1 LSSPFPTRRVGI
13 SNAAISLTTDWL
25 LNAHTPLEERAV
37 WQMKLRAYRLYHQSH
52 DPEGLAKRLLAIV
65 LRDRHHQQA
74 A

>member
-1 LSSPFPTRRVGI
+1 MDLNQPAWDSFNTI
-13 SNAAISLTTDWL
+13 TTDWL

-52 DPEGLAKRLLAIV
+52 DPEGPAKRLLAIV

>member
-1 LSSPFPTRRVGI
+1 MDLNWDAF
-13 SNAAISLTTDWL
+13 NAITTAWL
-25 LNAHTPLEERAV
+25 LHAHSPLEERTV
-37 WQMKLRAYRLYHQSH
+37 WALKLRAYRLYHQSH